1 MDNSHLEGT
10 GLALQ
15 LSPDGVELSVVFTPV
30 DNRRRLDPEALRLA
44 IVSCRGFFVHED
56 ALNKLIRRL
65 SVDTLA
71 FTLPVAERRDATLLL
86 HVSED
91 LMTATITIKQS
102 WGGRNISVD
111 DVEREL
117 AEQGVVCGINHEE
130 VEEAVTAG
138 YAFQR
143 VIATGILPQPGQDTQ
158 FISLIPQMSSQAP
171 QLSDDDTAD
180 YRNFGDIVSVSPG
193 DPLLRRSAPTAGIA
207 GCNLRGLK
215 LPTSDGRE
223 IPFADHLTGIVC
235 DLHDRDLLIAAIS
248 GYPAIVPNGVMV
260 DPVFKLKRVDLS
272 TGNLHFKGSLEITGD
287 VTEGME
293 VTATEQVTVGGIVE
307 AAKVKAGGD
316 LVVKG
321 GVIGHGV
328 ANKVDGKRETA
339 QISAGGS
346 VTAQFAENAVISAGA
361 EIIIKEL
368 VMHSDL
374 TAGGSITV
382 GEQGA
387 RMGHIIG
394 GVCRAA
400 TLVRAVVI
408 GSRAGVPTVVEV
420 GVDPSLNRK
429 LEITK
434 DAIAEKER
442 LTQELSKT
450 LAYVRAN
457 PGSMEAVLVK
467 LKERVF
473 TKYQGELVE
482 LTGEKKRL
490 QKRMEI
496 NASAK
501 VTVGRDAFIGTQIR
515 IGERM
520 LQIEEDLNS
529 PTFELTE
536 QGIGF

>member
-1 MDNSHLEGT
+1 
-10 GLALQ
+10 
-15 LSPDGVELSVVFTPV
+15 
-30 DNRRRLDPEALRLA
+30 
-44 IVSCRGFFVHED
+44 
-56 ALNKLIRRL
+56 
-65 SVDTLA
+65 
-71 FTLPVAERRDATLLL
+71 
-86 HVSED
+86 
-91 LMTATITIKQS
+91 
-102 WGGRNISVD
+102 
-111 DVEREL
+111 
-117 AEQGVVCGINHEE
+117 
-130 VEEAVTAG
+130 
-138 YAFQR
+138 
-143 VIATGILPQPGQDTQ
+143 
-158 FISLIPQMSSQAP
+158 
-171 QLSDDDTAD
+171 
-180 YRNFGDIVSVSPG
+180 
-193 DPLLRRSAPTAGIA
+193 
-207 GCNLRGLK
+207 
-215 LPTSDGRE
+215 
-223 IPFADHLTGIVC
+223 
-235 DLHDRDLLIAAIS
+235 
-248 GYPAIVPNGVMV
+248 
-260 DPVFKLKRVDLS
+260 
-272 TGNLHFKGSLEITGD
+272 
-287 VTEGME
+287 
-293 VTATEQVTVGGIVE
+293 
-307 AAKVKAGGD
+307 
-316 LVVKG
+316 
-321 GVIGHGV
+321 
-328 ANKVDGKRETA
+328 
-339 QISAGGS
+339 
-346 VTAQFAENAVISAGA
+346 
-361 EIIIKEL
+361 
-368 VMHSDL
+368 
-374 TAGGSITV
+374 
-382 GEQGA
+382 
-387 RMGHIIG
+387 MGHIIG